1 MVGGPA
7 ELLPKRFLGIE
18 QRGLGARV
26 PHQDAANGARLQVGK
41 VHKALQEGGLLV
53 AYFDLQSRCVL
64 GYSDFHNFMR
74 FTSKKMLNNI
84 LKNVC

>member
-1 MVGGPA
+1 M
-7 ELLPKRFLGIE
+7 
-18 QRGLGARV
+18 
-26 PHQDAANGARLQVGK
+26 
-41 VHKALQEGGLLV
+41 QEGGFHSLCCSLV
-53 AYFDLQSRCVL
+53 YGAWTI